1 MPNIAITCEDVVQL
15 LLKWYHLKVVGADE
29 QLIPR

>member
-1 MPNIAITCEDVVQL
+1 
-15 LLKWYHLKVVGADE
+15 LKWYHLKVVGADE